1 MSHSQNSTAMVMGAG
16 ECEMEMLW
24 NWRIVD
30 SCILAGSWH
39 IKNNAMFAASC
50 IGAALLVVALE
61 FLRRLSSEWDA
72 FLLRQFQRQ
81 LRIQQGALA
90 AAAPANCCDGPAAT
104 LGTHYATF
112 RATSLQQL
120 VRAIIHGITL
130 GLAYLLMLVVMS
142 FNGFIFIS
150 VILGAILGKFLC
162 DWMVV
167 RLPFEAVDRE
177 DKDERRTSVAAAGP
191 TGCCA

>member
-1 MSHSQNSTAMVMGAG
+1 
-16 ECEMEMLW
+16 MLW

-30 SCILAGSWH
+30 SCILAESWH

-50 IGAALLVVALE
+50 IGAALLVVCLE

-72 FLLRQFQRQ
+72 YLLRQFQRH
-81 LRIQQGALA
+81 LRIQQAALDSA
-90 AAAPANCCDGPAAT
+90 MPSNCCDGPAT
-104 LGTHYATF
+104 KLGTHYATF

-120 VRAIIHGITL
+120 VRAVIHGITL
-130 GLAYLLMLVVMS
+130 GVAYILMLIVMS
-142 FNGFIFIS
+142 FNGFLFIS
-150 VILGAILGKFLC
+150 IVLGAILGKFLC

-167 RLPFEAVDRE
+167 RIPYEAVDRE
-177 DKDERRTSVAAAGP
+177 EKDERRSSIAAAGP

>member
-1 MSHSQNSTAMVMGAG
+1 
-16 ECEMEMLW
+16 MLW

-50 IGAALLVVALE
+50 VGAALLVVVLE

-90 AAAPANCCDGPAAT
+90 SAAPANCCDNGPAAT
-104 LGTHYATF
+104 LRTHYATF

-120 VRAIIHGITL
+120 VRAVLHGITL
-130 GLAYLLMLVVMS
+130 GLAYILMLIVMS

-150 VILGAILGKFLC
+150 IVLGAILGKFLC

-167 RLPFEAVDRE
+167 RIPFEAAERDE
-177 DKDERRTSVAAAGP
+177 KDERRASISAAGP

>member
-1 MSHSQNSTAMVMGAG
+1 MSHGGHSSTATVMGAG
-16 ECEMEMLW
+16 ECQMEMLW

-30 SCILAGSWH
+30 SCILSGSWH

-50 IGAALLVVALE
+50 VGAAMLVVALE

-81 LRIQQGALA
+81 LRIQQAALSNKA
-90 AAAPANCCDGPAAT
+90 ASCCQGPAIA

-130 GLAYLLMLVVMS
+130 GVAYLLMLIVMS
-142 FNGFIFIS
+142 FNGWIFIS
-150 VILGAILGKFLC
+150 IVLGAILGKFLC

-167 RLPFEAVDRE
+167 RIPFEAVDRE
-177 DKDERRTSVAAAGP
+177 EKDERRSSIAAAGP